1 MKQDFLTFV
10 IISQDYYC
18 DDVYKMSLMSFK
30 WIQPAHICK
39 LIANPEELLILF
51 FSFYQPQLVFEYN
64 TWILDFFKKKKKR
77 KRCLPPPTIVT
88 ILRFQLC
95 LHSPDPWPT
104 GPLKMKKVQGD
115 GMFNAWSHLPP
126 LRPPL
131 LSQDAACT
139 NTLSVTGWQSPGVND
154 DTHWGLWA
162 WIVESQRRSSEWI

>member
-1 MKQDFLTFV
+1 MDSTSSQLQVNCQPRGTIN
-10 IISQDYYC
+10 IIFFILSASAC
-18 DDVYKMSLMSFK
+18 L
-30 WIQPAHICK
+30 WIQHLNSGFK
-39 LIANPEELLILF
+39 
-51 FSFYQPQLVFEYN
+51 
-64 TWILDFFKKKKKR
+64 KKKKKR
-77 KRCLPPPTIVT
+77 KRRLPPPTIVT